1 MRDLNNLFKPIAY
14 LPPIIPNFF
23 NLFLCFSFQ
32 PLQKKKIQLGSN
44 LGLKRLNYVK
54 ENFDEKSE
62 NF

>member
-32 PLQKKKIQLGSN
+32 PLQKKIQLGSN
-44 LGLKRLNYVK
+44 LGLKRLNYAK